1 MATRQLDQQTAAG
14 RSRRRSPGVG
24 PSSTAV
30 AGTARRLQP
39 GVARSPAASD
49 DRLLSA
55 EEVADIVGM
64 TVEWVWDQSRRGA
77 IPTVTLGRN
86 RRYRRLA
93 ILRWLEA
100 IESGG

>member
-1 MATRQLDQQTAAG
+1 MATRQVEQQPPTG
-14 RSRRRSPGVG
+14 RSRRSPGVG
-24 PSSTAV
+24 PSSTA
-30 AGTARRLQP
+30 AADTGSRLRR
-39 GVARSPAASD
+39 GVALPAAASD
-49 DRLLSA
+49 DRLLHA
-55 EEVADIVGM
+55 EEVAEIVGM

-77 IPTVTLGRN
+77 IPTVTLGRH